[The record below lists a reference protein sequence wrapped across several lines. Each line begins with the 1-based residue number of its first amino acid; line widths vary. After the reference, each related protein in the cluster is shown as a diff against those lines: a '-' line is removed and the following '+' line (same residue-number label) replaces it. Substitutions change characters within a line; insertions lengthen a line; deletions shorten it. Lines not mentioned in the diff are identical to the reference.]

1 MATADWYKKDN
12 PSTETTIEFEF
23 DEDTDITLPEPIAQ
37 FAEKPEAIKEF
48 KAEQNDK
55 ANFAITMERA
65 EETFKRLEK
74 GGFDPTMAFKDVLA
88 ATHLPEPLANAFF
101 VSNQYQQYVAAQLAW
116 ANAVVRDETGAA
128 IAAGEF
134 ERIQETFFPS
144 LFQAEDAT
152 GLKTQI
158 REERLEAMKNAAGP
172 AYAAIK
178 STITH
183 KENIES
189 LRRMYKNPSTAES
202 IKKEIKERFQ
212 NNGIKL

>member
-1 MATADWYKKDN
+1 MEID
-12 PSTETTIEFEF
+12 FEF
-23 DEDTDITLPEPIAQ
+23 DEDSAVTLPEPIAQ
-37 FAEKPEAIKEF
+37 FAEKTEAVKEF

-65 EETFKRLEK
+65 EETFKRLEES
-74 GGFDPTMAFKDVLA
+74 GFEPSMALKDVMA
-88 ATHLPEPLANAFF
+88 ATLLPEPVANAIF

-152 GLKTQI
+152 ALKAQI

-172 AYAAIK
+172 AYAEVK
-178 STITH
+178 SKITH

-202 IKKEIKERFQ
+202 VKKEIKEKFQ

>member
-12 PSTETTIEFEF
+12 TPTETTIDFEF

-37 FAEKPEAIKEF
+37 FAETPEAIKVF
-48 KAEQNDK
+48 KSEQNDK

-65 EETFKRLEK
+65 EEAFRNLEK
-74 GGFDPTMAFKDVLA
+74 DGFDPTMAFKDVLS
-88 ATHLPEPLANAFF
+88 ATHLPAPIANAIF
-101 VSNQYQQYVAAQLAW
+101 VSNQYQQYVAAQYAW

-128 IAAGEF
+128 IAEGEF
-134 ERIQETFFPS
+134 ERIQESFFPS
-144 LFQAEDAT
+144 LFQDEGAA
-152 GLKTQI
+152 KFKSVI
-158 REERLEAMKNAAGP
+158 RQERLEAMKNAAGP
-172 AYAAIK
+172 AYAEVK

-202 IKKEIKERFQ
+202 VKKEIKEKFQ